1 MHPTCGGKFFLWA
14 SSADPVAAAWY
25 GFTMCP
31 VGLRLSD
38 RGAVAWCRFT
48 MCSVGLRLS
57 DRGAAAW
64 YGFTIYPVGLRLSNR
79 GANKRRNPKK
89 IAPQLLI
96 WIFKF

>member
-31 VGLRLSD
+31 
-38 RGAVAWCRFT
+38 
-48 MCSVGLRLS
+48 VGLRLS